1 MSWLQAPVVRS
12 LPQLF
17 SLIALSTGI
26 QLIGAAQANTGGVP
40 ALYATKAEA
49 EAAAKKHFNCT
60 GAHQMGNQNG
70 CPAPPM
76 GNPLAPPSTNTESNH
91 GHLR

>member
-1 MSWLQAPVVRS
+1 MSLLQAPVVRR

-17 SLIALSTGI
+17 SMIAVATGI
-26 QLIGAAQANTGGVP
+26 QFIGAAQANPGGVP

-60 GAHQMGNQNG
+60 GAHQMGHQWMPCATHGQSNG
-70 CPAPPM
+70 QPQH
-76 GNPLAPPSTNTESNH
+76 NH
-91 GHLR
+91 

>member
-1 MSWLQAPVVRS
+1 MSMPQAPAVRR

-17 SLIALSTGI
+17 SLIAITTGI

-40 ALYATKAEA
+40 AMYATKAQA

-60 GAHQMGNQNG
+60 GAH
-70 CPAPPM
+70 PM
-76 GNPLAPPSTNTESNH
+76 GDQWMPCATHGQSSGTTQHNH
-91 GHLR
+91 

>member
-1 MSWLQAPVVRS
+1 MSIPQAPAVRR

-17 SLIALSTGI
+17 SLIAITTGI

-40 ALYATKAEA
+40 AMYATKAQA

-60 GAHQMGNQNG
+60 GAHPMGNQWMPCATHG
-70 CPAPPM
+70 QSS
-76 GNPLAPPSTNTESNH
+76 GNAQHNH
-91 GHLR
+91 